1 MKKNIII
8 FLSILLLIPLLVC
21 AKEYDLSAAN
31 SAYQEQNYQQ
41 AEEEYMKLVSEG
53 VKNFEFF
60 YNLGNTYF
68 KLNDLGSARL
78 YYEKAAKF
86 EPLNNELNENI
97 AMLMASIKDK
107 EEVNRSFVETLL
119 RKIYYAFSIN
129 LLGVL
134 VLVTFIIMM
143 VFIIILIMSNSIMLK
158 RIVKIL
164 LVIFAVIF
172 FLVTM
177 TEVMRIR
184 DFYAEDSAVIIDET
198 VIAYSGP
205 SEDFPQVFTIH
216 EGLKVSIERFD
227 NDWVLIKLPS
237 GNGGWVVATS
247 LGII

>member
-1 MKKNIII
+1 MKKII
-8 FLSILLLIPLLVC
+8 FVLSIVLLITSLLS
-21 AKEYDLSAAN
+21 AKEYDITAAN
-31 SAYQEQNYQQ
+31 SAYQEQNYQK
-41 AEEEYMKLVSEG
+41 AEEEYMKLVTEG
-53 VKNFEFF
+53 VKNFELF

-68 KLNDLGSARL
+68 KLNDLGNARL

-86 EPLNNELNENI
+86 EPLHRELNENI
-97 AMLMASIKDK
+97 AMLLAGIKDK
-107 EEVNRSFVETLL
+107 EEIKRSFLETLL
-119 RKIYYAFSIN
+119 RKIYYKLSIN

-134 VLVTFIIMM
+134 VLISFIIMM
-143 VFIIILIMSNSIMLK
+143 AFIVILIMSRNAILK

-172 FLVTM
+172 FLVTV
-177 TEVMRIR
+177 TEIMRIR
-184 DFYAEDSAVIIDET
+184 DFYAKDSAVILGET

-205 SEDFPQVFTIH
+205 SEDFAQVFTIH

-237 GNGGWVVATS
+237 GNGGWVLITS

>member
-1 MKKNIII
+1 MKKNIFI
-8 FLSILLLIPLLVC
+8 LSIVLLIPLLLC

-41 AEEEYMKLVSEG
+41 AEQEYFKLVSEG
-53 VKNFEFF
+53 VKNFELF

-68 KLNDLGSARL
+68 KLNELGSARL

-86 EPLNNELNENI
+86 EPLNTELNENI
-97 AMLMASIKDK
+97 AMLMANIKDK
-107 EEVNRSFVETLL
+107 EKVNRSFVETLL
-119 RKIYYAFSIN
+119 HKIYFAFSIN
-129 LLGVL
+129 LLGIF
-134 VLVTFIIMM
+134 VLVTFIFMM
-143 VFIIILIMSNSIMLK
+143 IFIIILIMSKSIMLK

-164 LVIFAVIF
+164 LVVFAVIF
-172 FLVTM
+172 FLVTV
-177 TEVMRIR
+177 TEVVRIR
-184 DFYAEDSAVIIDET
+184 DFYADDSAVILDET

-205 SEDFPQVFTIH
+205 SEDFSQVFTIH

-237 GNGGWVVATS
+237 GNGGWVLSTS